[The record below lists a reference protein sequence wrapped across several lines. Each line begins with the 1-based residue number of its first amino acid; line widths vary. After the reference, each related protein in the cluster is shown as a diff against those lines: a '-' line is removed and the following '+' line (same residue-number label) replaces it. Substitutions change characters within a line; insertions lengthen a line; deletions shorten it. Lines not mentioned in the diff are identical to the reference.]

1 VVSFALKKRKS
12 SNDILEIHFVSIQR
26 PRDICM
32 QWWSVFAMFT
42 WFFPCC
48 VHFSWSLCAY
58 HLRLSEPVLW
68 IKTRRYS
75 KKRGLTWVSFCK
87 QKWLLDSGVFFF
99 FSNLFYI
106 LNEVQIVHLHDA
118 FLTHVWTSLLISIAH
133 TNSCLQLQPLRKGNL
148 RNMLYVRL
156 VSQGHN
162 YIQIHNRGKYCV
174 GLHICHFT

>member
-1 VVSFALKKRKS
+1 MTYLKFTSFLFRDQGIFACSDGVYLQCSLGSFLVVCIFHGASAHIIWGYLNLFCESKQEDTPRKEGWPEYLFANKS
-12 SNDILEIHFVSIQR
+12 G
-26 PRDICM
+26 C
-32 QWWSVFAMFT
+32 
-42 WFFPCC
+42 
-48 VHFSWSLCAY
+48 
-58 HLRLSEPVLW
+58 
-68 IKTRRYS
+68 
-75 KKRGLTWVSFCK
+75 LT
-87 QKWLLDSGVFFF
+87 QEFFF

-106 LNEVQIVHLHDA
+106 LNEVQTVHLYDA